1 MKNRCHIRG
10 IFALVFLVGLIAML
24 DVPLI
29 KEATGQNPVTL
40 ELYNPTGATE
50 VSQTFAPRLANLNGK
65 KICEISNHMWEAER
79 TFPLIEELLKR
90 QFPTVTFVP
99 YTKFPYGK
107 TPEGSYAMDVDK
119 IGEMIKAAGCDAVI
133 SGNAG

>member
-1 MKNRCHIRG
+1 MKNRCHVGRLS
-10 IFALVFLVGLIAML
+10 ALALLVALMAML
-24 DVPLI
+24 DVPFT

-40 ELYNPTGATE
+40 ELYNPTGAFE
-50 VSQTFAPRLANLNGK
+50 VSETFAPRLADLNGK
-65 KICEISNHMWEAER
+65 RICEISNHQWEAER